1 MLFAVACGLIVEVVL
16 PEGIMMPT
24 HYLLVLYALLLV
36 DYATND
42 PCPVLE

>member
-16 PEGIMMPT
+16 PEGIMMPA

-36 DYATND
+36 YHATND